1 MHLLVGIALISTI
14 FHFQE
19 VQTLCPSLTGPAQR
33 SHLDIPL
40 RIIAIAA
47 LIGSAAFFSACEYA
61 IVNIRSSRLDES
73 IANNQKQAHAAVKI
87 AGQADTY
94 LFACQVGI
102 ALSVLGLGWVGHA
115 LVQETVHFIAGN
127 LGLSASSAGWISF
140 LMAFLA
146 VALLLVIFGELFPKT
161 FAIRNPEQVILLLAK
176 PLTFSYAL
184 MFPFIFLFS
193 AIARLISALFGIQK
207 LSRSEMGHT
216 EEELKLLLSESLK
229 SGEINVSEF
238 DYVNRIFEFD
248 ERIAKEIMVPRM
260 EMSTIAHDI
269 SLREVFTLEGIEQFT
284 RYPITD
290 GSKDHVLGVVNMKHL
305 LSAYVKN
312 PDTGNLPVS
321 AFIQPVIQVI
331 ETIPVNELLLKIQRE
346 RIHMAILRDE
356 YGGTSGLVTIEDI
369 LEEIVGD
376 IQDEFDVDEAP
387 DVQKLG
393 EDHYIFNAKL
403 LLDTVNA
410 ILGINIDEEDIDTIG
425 GWFMDMH
432 FDAIEGQKI
441 IEQGYEFRIQ
451 EVDGH
456 HILYLEVQKAPAED
470 LPV

>member
-1 MHLLVGIALISTI
+1 MLIRIADISSI

-19 VQTLCPSLTGPAQR
+19 VQTLRSSLTGPAQR
-33 SHLDIPL
+33 SHLDIPI
-40 RIIAIAA
+40 RIAVIAT

-61 IVNIRSSRLDES
+61 IVNIRTSRLDES
-73 IANNQKQAHAAVKI
+73 VANNKKQAQAAMNIASHA
-87 AGQADTY
+87 DLY

-115 LVQETVHFIAGN
+115 LVQEAVQPLAEN
-127 LGLSASSAGWISF
+127 LGLPAVSAGWLSF
-140 LMAFLA
+140 LAAFLGT
-146 VALLLVIFGELFPKT
+146 ALLLVVFGELFPKT
-161 FAIRNPEQVILLLAK
+161 FAIRNPERVL
-176 PLTFSYAL
+176 L
-184 MFPFIFLFS
+184 MFAGPLVFAYWILFPLIFLFS
-193 AIARLISALFGIQK
+193 AIARLGSALFGVKK
-207 LSRSEMGHT
+207 LSHSEMGHT

-229 SGEINVSEF
+229 SGEINVSEY

-248 ERIAKEIMVPRM
+248 ERIAKEIMAPRM
-260 EMSTIAHDI
+260 EMSTINHNL
-269 SLREVFTLEGIEQFT
+269 SLRDVFSLEGIEQFT

-290 GSKDHVLGVVNMKHL
+290 GDKDHVLGVVNMKHL

-312 PDTGNLPVS
+312 PETGNLPVS

-376 IQDEFDVDEAP
+376 IQDEFDIDEAP

-410 ILGINIDEEDIDTIG
+410 ILGIDIDEEDIDTIG

-432 FDAIEGQKI
+432 FDAVEGQKI

>member
-1 MHLLVGIALISTI
+1 M
-14 FHFQE
+14 
-19 VQTLCPSLTGPAQR
+19 PPPLTGPAQR

-40 RIIAIAA
+40 RIAAIAA
-47 LIGSAAFFSACEYA
+47 LISSAAFFSACEYA
-61 IVNIRSSRLDES
+61 IVNIRQSRLDES
-73 IANNQKQAHAAVKI
+73 IAQHKKQAQAAMKI
-87 AGQADTY
+87 ATHADTY
-94 LFACQVGI
+94 LFTCQVGM
-102 ALSVLGLGWVGHA
+102 ALSVLGLGWLGHA
-115 LVQETVHFIAGN
+115 LIQEMLEPLAANFPAV
-127 LGLSASSAGWISF
+127 SASAGWVSF
-140 LMAFLA
+140 LAAFLA
-146 VALLLVIFGELFPKT
+146 VALLLVLFGEMFPKT
-161 FAIRNPEQVILLLAK
+161 FAIRNPERVILMFAAPLLVAYW
-176 PLTFSYAL
+176 LL
-184 MFPFIFLFS
+184 FPFIFLFS
-193 AIARLISALFGIQK
+193 AIARLISGLFGIQK

-229 SGEINVSEF
+229 SGEINASEY

-260 EMSTIAHDI
+260 EMSTIAHDV
-269 SLREVFTLEGIEQFT
+269 SLSEVFTLEGIEQFT

-290 GSKDHVLGVVNMKHL
+290 GDKDHVLGVVNMKHL

-331 ETIPVNELLLKIQRE
+331 ETVPVNELLLKIQRE

-403 LLDTVNA
+403 LLNTVNA
-410 ILGINIDEEDIDTIG
+410 ILGIHIDEEDIDTIG
-425 GWFMDMH
+425 GWFMDMD
-432 FDAIEGQKI
+432 FDALEGQKI
-441 IEQGYEFRIQ
+441 IEQGYEFRIR

-456 HILYLEVQKAPAED
+456 HILYLEAQKAPAED

>member
-1 MHLLVGIALISTI
+1 MR
-14 FHFQE
+14 
-19 VQTLCPSLTGPAQR
+19 PSLIGPAQR
-33 SHLDIPL
+33 SHLDIPI
-40 RIIAIAA
+40 RIAAIAA

-61 IVNIRSSRLDES
+61 IVNIRTSRLDES
-73 IANNQKQAHAAVKI
+73 IANNKKQAQAAVKI
-87 AGQADTY
+87 AGQADMY

-115 LVQETVHFIAGN
+115 LVQEAVRPIAEN
-127 LGLSASSAGWISF
+127 LGLPAASAAWISF
-140 LMAFLA
+140 LAAFVG
-146 VALLLVIFGELFPKT
+146 VALLLVVFGELFPKT
-161 FAIRNPEQVILLLAK
+161 FAIRNPERIILLFAG
-176 PLTFSYAL
+176 PLVFAYWL
-184 MFPFIFLFS
+184 LFPFIFLFS
-193 AIARLISALFGIQK
+193 AIARLISALFGIKK
-207 LSRSEMGHT
+207 LSHSEMGHT

-260 EMSTIAHDI
+260 EMSTIAHNL
-269 SLREVFTLEGIEQFT
+269 SLRDIFALEGIEQFT
-284 RYPITD
+284 RYPVTD
-290 GSKDHVLGVVNMKHL
+290 GDKDHVLGVVNMKHL
-305 LSAYVKN
+305 LSAYVKK
-312 PDTGNLPVS
+312 PETGDLPVS

-331 ETIPVNELLLKIQRE
+331 ETIPVSELLLKIQRE

-376 IQDEFDVDEAP
+376 IQDEFDIDEAP

-410 ILGINIDEEDIDTIG
+410 ILAIDIDEEDIDTIG

-432 FDAIEGQKI
+432 FDAVEGQKI

-456 HILYLEVQKAPAED
+456 HILYLEVQKAPVED
-470 LPV
+470 LHV

>member
-1 MHLLVGIALISTI
+1 MR
-14 FHFQE
+14 
-19 VQTLCPSLTGPAQR
+19 PSLTGPAQR

-40 RIIAIAA
+40 RIAAIAA

-61 IVNIRSSRLDES
+61 IVNIRTGRLDES
-73 IANNQKQAHAAVKI
+73 IANNKKQAQAAVKI
-87 AGQADTY
+87 TEQADAY
-94 LFACQVGI
+94 LFACQMGI
-102 ALSVLGLGWVGHA
+102 ALSVLGLGWAGHA
-115 LVQETVHFIAGN
+115 LVQETVQPIIEN
-127 LGLSASSAGWISF
+127 LGLPAASVGWISF
-140 LMAFLA
+140 LTAFLA
-146 VALLLVIFGELFPKT
+146 IALLLVVFGELFPKT

-176 PLTFSYAL
+176 PLAFAYIL
-184 MFPFIFLFS
+184 LFPFIFLFS

-290 GSKDHVLGVVNMKHL
+290 GSKDHVLGVANMKHL

-331 ETIPVNELLLKIQRE
+331 ETMPVNELLLKIQRE

-432 FDAIEGQKI
+432 FDAVEGQKI

>member
-1 MHLLVGIALISTI
+1 MR
-14 FHFQE
+14 
-19 VQTLCPSLTGPAQR
+19 PSLTGPAQR

-40 RIIAIAA
+40 RIAAIAA
-47 LIGSAAFFSACEYA
+47 LIGAAAFFSACEYA
-61 IVNIRSSRLDES
+61 IVNIRMPRLEDS
-73 IANNQKQAHAAVKI
+73 IADDKKQAQAAMKI

-115 LVQETVHFIAGN
+115 LVQETIQPIAEN
-127 LGLSASSAGWISF
+127 FLGLPKASAGWVSF
-140 LMAFLA
+140 LAAFLA
-146 VALLLVIFGELFPKT
+146 VAMLLVVFGELFPKT

-176 PLTFSYAL
+176 PLAFAYAL
-184 MFPFIFLFS
+184 LFPFIFLFS

-229 SGEINVSEF
+229 SGEINASEF

-260 EMSTIAHDI
+260 EMSTIAHDVN
-269 SLREVFTLEGIEQFT
+269 LREVFTLDGIEQFT

-290 GSKDHVLGVVNMKHL
+290 GGKDHVLGVVNMKHL

-312 PDTGNLPVS
+312 PDSGNLPVS

-331 ETIPVNELLLKIQRE
+331 ETMPVNELLLKIQRE

-403 LLDTVNA
+403 LLNTVNA
-410 ILGINIDEEDIDTIG
+410 ILGIDIDEDDIDTIG

-432 FDAIEGQKI
+432 FDAVEGQKI

>member
-1 MHLLVGIALISTI
+1 M
-14 FHFQE
+14 
-19 VQTLCPSLTGPAQR
+19 
-33 SHLDIPL
+33 DIPI
-40 RIIAIAA
+40 RIAAIAA
-47 LIGSAAFFSACEYA
+47 LISSAAFFSACEYA
-61 IVNIRSSRLDES
+61 IVNVRKSRLDET
-73 IANNQKQAHAAVKI
+73 IAEHKKQAQAAIKI
-87 AGQADTY
+87 ATHADTY
-94 LFACQVGI
+94 LFTCQVGM
-102 ALSVLGLGWVGHA
+102 ALSVLGLGWLGHA
-115 LVQETVHFIAGN
+115 LIQEMFVPVAANFPG
-127 LGLSASSAGWISF
+127 ASTSAGWISF
-140 LMAFLA
+140 LTAFLA
-146 VALLLVIFGELFPKT
+146 VALLLVVFGELFPKT
-161 FAIRNPEQVILLLAK
+161 FAIRNPERAILMFAAPLAATYWLL
-176 PLTFSYAL
+176 
-184 MFPFIFLFS
+184 FPFIFLFS
-193 AIARLISALFGIQK
+193 AIARLISGLFGIQK

-229 SGEINVSEF
+229 SGEINASEY

-260 EMSTIAHDI
+260 EMSTIAHDV

-290 GSKDHVLGVVNMKHL
+290 GDKDHVLGVVNMKHL

-331 ETIPVNELLLKIQRE
+331 ETVPVNELLLKIQRE

-393 EDHYIFNAKL
+393 DNHYIFNAKL
-403 LLDTVNA
+403 LLNTVNA

-425 GWFMDMH
+425 GWFMDMD
-432 FDAIEGQKI
+432 FDAVEGQKI
-441 IEQGYEFRIQ
+441 IEQGYEFRIR

-456 HILYLEVQKAPAED
+456 HILYLEAQKAPDED

>member
-1 MHLLVGIALISTI
+1 M
-14 FHFQE
+14 
-19 VQTLCPSLTGPAQR
+19 GPAQR
-33 SHLDIPL
+33 SHLDIPI
-40 RIIAIAA
+40 RIAAIAA

-61 IVNIRSSRLDES
+61 IVNIRTPRLDES
-73 IANNQKQAHAAVKI
+73 IAANSKQAQAATKI
-87 AGQADTY
+87 AAHADMY

-102 ALSVLGLGWVGHA
+102 ALTVLGLGWVGHG
-115 LVQETVHFIAGN
+115 LVQEAVQPLAEN
-127 LGLSASSAGWISF
+127 LGVPAASAGWLSF
-140 LMAFLA
+140 LAAFLG
-146 VALLLVIFGELFPKT
+146 VALLLVVFGELFPKT
-161 FAIRNPEQVILLLAK
+161 FAIHNPERVILTFAGPLVIAYWLL
-176 PLTFSYAL
+176 
-184 MFPFIFLFS
+184 FPFIFLFS
-193 AIARLISALFGIQK
+193 AIARLISALFGIK
-207 LSRSEMGHT
+207 RLSRSEMGHT

-229 SGEINVSEF
+229 SGEINASEF

-260 EMSTIAHDI
+260 EMSTIAHDL
-269 SLREVFTLEGIEQFT
+269 SLRDVFALEGIEQFT
-284 RYPITD
+284 RYPITEGD
-290 GSKDHVLGVVNMKHL
+290 KDHVLGVVNMKQL

-331 ETIPVNELLLKIQRE
+331 ETMPVSELLLKIQRE

-376 IQDEFDVDEAP
+376 IQDEFDIDEAP
-387 DVQKLG
+387 DVQMLG

-403 LLDTVNA
+403 LLDTVNV
-410 ILGINIDEEDIDTIG
+410 ILGIDIDEEDIDTIG

-432 FDAIEGQKI
+432 FDAVEGQKI

-456 HILYLEVQKAPAED
+456 HILYLEVQKAPPED

>member
-1 MHLLVGIALISTI
+1 M
-14 FHFQE
+14 
-19 VQTLCPSLTGPAQR
+19 
-33 SHLDIPL
+33 DIPI
-40 RIIAIAA
+40 RIAAIAA
-47 LIGSAAFFSACEYA
+47 LISSAAFFSACEYA
-61 IVNIRSSRLDES
+61 IVNVRKSRLDET
-73 IANNQKQAHAAVKI
+73 IAEHKKQAQAAIKI
-87 AGQADTY
+87 ATHADTY
-94 LFACQVGI
+94 LFTCQVGM
-102 ALSVLGLGWVGHA
+102 ALSVLGLGWLGHA
-115 LVQETVHFIAGN
+115 LIQEMFMPVATNFP
-127 LGLSASSAGWISF
+127 SASASAGWISF
-140 LMAFLA
+140 LTAFLA
-146 VALLLVIFGELFPKT
+146 VALLLVVFGELFPKT
-161 FAIRNPEQVILLLAK
+161 FAIRNPERAILMFAAPLAATYWLL
-176 PLTFSYAL
+176 
-184 MFPFIFLFS
+184 FPFIFLFS
-193 AIARLISALFGIQK
+193 AIARLISGLFGIQK

-229 SGEINVSEF
+229 SGEINASEY

-260 EMSTIAHDI
+260 EMSTIAHDV

-290 GSKDHVLGVVNMKHL
+290 GDKDHVLGVVNMKHL

-331 ETIPVNELLLKIQRE
+331 ETVPVNELLLKIQRE

-393 EDHYIFNAKL
+393 DNHYVFNAKL
-403 LLDTVNA
+403 LLNTVNA

-425 GWFMDMH
+425 GWFMDMD
-432 FDAIEGQKI
+432 FDAVEGQKI
-441 IEQGYEFRIQ
+441 IEQGYEFRIR

-456 HILYLEVQKAPAED
+456 HILYLEAQKAPDED